1 MDIEFEKLWRIS
13 RELHTSLDIDDSL
26 CRILTALTAGE
37 GLAFNYAVLMEIKDD
52 KLIPRLRI
60 GPETREEALKIW
72 EEMSHSPSGLEEL
85 LDSCPLRKAT
95 AKVETNDSV
104 PLSEIPD
111 YLIKNGPVKIED
123 ISYFPETLK
132 KYFRFFPCVVV
143 PLRSERDFFG
153 LIIADNRY
161 TNNPITE
168 KDLKTLEL
176 YAAIASNVIERSI
189 LFENVK
195 KKQLELEEAYRELKN
210 SQMNLIRLEKFATIG
225 EIASTFAHELRT
237 PVAIIGGY
245 SEKLSKRQDLT
256 QDLKNNIQIISKTAK
271 RLELIIQNLSDYIR
285 SPVPDIKEFNMRKFL
300 DNAVS
305 FVETDILKKNIK
317 LKIEYRDDINI
328 AADCS
333 LLEHAILNV
342 LRNSIDAIEKD
353 GEIDVILF
361 KENND
366 AVIEIRDN
374 GIGIPDEIMKNLFI
388 PFHTL
393 KMDGLGLGLAITKK
407 IIILHNGKIEIESKE
422 LSGTTV
428 RMKIPIKREN
438 NAKKN
443 SAH

>member
-37 GLAFNYAVLMEIKDD
+37 GLAFNYAVLMEKKVD

-60 GPETREEALKIW
+60 GPETKEEALKIW
-72 EEMSHSPSGLEEL
+72 EEMSRSPTGLEEL
-85 LDSCPLRKAT
+85 LDTCPLRKAA
-95 AKVETNDSV
+95 AKLEANDEV
-104 PLSEIPD
+104 LLSEVPEQ
-111 YLIKNGPVKIED
+111 LLSNGPVKIED
-123 ISYFPETLK
+123 VSTLSASFK
-132 KYFRFFPCVVV
+132 KYFKFSPCVVV
-143 PLRSERDFFG
+143 PLRSESEFFG

-168 KDLKTLEL
+168 KDMKTLEL
-176 YAAIASNVIERSI
+176 YAAIASNVIERSM

-195 KKQLELEEAYRELKN
+195 KKQMELEAAYTELKN

-245 SEKLSKRQDLT
+245 SEKLSKRADIPQDV
-256 QDLKNNIQIISKTAK
+256 KNYIQIISKTAK

-285 SPVPDIKEFNMRKFL
+285 SPVPDLKEFNICKFL
-300 DNAVS
+300 DNVIS
-305 FVETDILKKNIK
+305 FVETDISRKNIRLIK
-317 LKIEYRDDINI
+317 DYRDDFNI
-328 AADCS
+328 VADSS

-342 LRNSIDAIEKD
+342 IRNSIDAIEKD
-353 GEIDVILF
+353 GEIFILLY
-361 KENND
+361 KENNN
-366 AVIEIRDN
+366 AVIEIKDN
-374 GIGIPDEIMKNLFI
+374 GSGIPDEIMKNLFI

-407 IIILHNGKIEIESKE
+407 IIILHNGKIEVESKE
-422 LSGTTV
+422 GFGTRI
-428 RMKIPIKREN
+428 RMKIPVKREE
-438 NAKKN
+438 NAQKN
-443 SAH
+443 SSG